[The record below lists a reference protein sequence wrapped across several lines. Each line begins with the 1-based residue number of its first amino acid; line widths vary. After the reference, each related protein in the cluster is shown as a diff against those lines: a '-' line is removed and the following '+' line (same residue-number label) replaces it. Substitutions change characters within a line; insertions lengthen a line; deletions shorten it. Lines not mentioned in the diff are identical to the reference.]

1 MHEMFTLGVPAWEL
15 VCRAAIVY
23 VALLIMLRVSGKRT
37 VGELSIFDLIVV
49 IVLGS
54 SVRSALL
61 GNDKSVLGGLLVVS
75 VLLLLDFFSA
85 FMTSRY
91 KKVEQLLDGK
101 PVLIARDG
109 VVFHDVLKKCNVPSG
124 TFEGVLRKHSLSTAQ
139 IGQAIL
145 EANGTITICER
156 EQT

>member
-15 VCRAAIVY
+15 VCRAVIVY
-23 VALLIMLRVSGKRT
+23 VALLVLLRLSGKRT

-54 SVRSALL
+54 AVRTALL
-61 GNDKSVLGGLLVVS
+61 GNDKSVLGGLLVVT
-75 VLLLLDFFSA
+75 VLLLLDFISSFVTA
-85 FMTSRY
+85 RSRT
-91 KKVEQLLDGK
+91 VEHILDGK

-109 VVFHDVLKKCNVPSG
+109 VVFHEVLKRCNVPTG
-124 TFEGVLRKHSLSTAQ
+124 TFEGVLRKHSLTTEQ

-145 EANGTITICER
+145 EANGSITVCKR
-156 EQT
+156 E

>member
-15 VCRAAIVY
+15 VCRAVIVY
-23 VALLIMLRVSGKRT
+23 VALLVLLRISGKRT

-54 SVRSALL
+54 AVRTALL

-75 VLLLLDFFSA
+75 VLLLLDFISSFVTA
-85 FMTSRY
+85 RSR
-91 KKVEQLLDGK
+91 KVEHFLDGK
-101 PVLIARDG
+101 PVLVARDG
-109 VVFHDVLKKCNVPSG
+109 MVFHDVLKRCNVPAG
-124 TFEGVLRKHSLSTAQ
+124 TFEGVLRKHSLASDQ

-145 EANGTITICER
+145 EANGTITICKR
-156 EQT
+156 E

>member
-23 VALLIMLRVSGKRT
+23 VALLALLRLSGKRT
-37 VGELSIFDLIVV
+37 IGELSIFDLVVV

-54 SVRSALL
+54 AVRSALL
-61 GNDKSVLGGLLVVS
+61 GDDKSVLGGLLVVA
-75 VLLLLDFFSA
+75 VLLLLDFVSA
-85 FMTSRY
+85 FLSARF
-91 KKVEQLLDGK
+91 KHVEQLLDGK

-109 VVFHDVLKKCNVPSG
+109 VVFHDVLKKCNVPTG
-124 TFEGVLRKHSLSTAQ
+124 TFEGVLRKHSLTHEQ

-145 EANGTITICER
+145 EANGTITVCKR
-156 EQT
+156 G

>member
-23 VALLIMLRVSGKRT
+23 VALLILLRVSGKRT

-54 SVRSALL
+54 AVRTALL
-61 GNDKSVLGGLLVVS
+61 GNDKSVLGGLLVVA
-75 VLLLLDFFSA
+75 VLLLLDFISSFVTA
-85 FMTSRY
+85 RSR
-91 KKVEQLLDGK
+91 KVEHLLDGK
-101 PVLIARDG
+101 PVLVARDG
-109 VVFHDVLKKCNVPSG
+109 VVFHEVLKRCNVPTG
-124 TFEGVLRKHSLSTAQ
+124 TFEGVLRKHSLTTEQ

-145 EANGTITICER
+145 EANGSITICKR
-156 EQT
+156 E

>member
-23 VALLIMLRVSGKRT
+23 VALLVFIRISGKRT

-54 SVRSALL
+54 AVRTALL
-61 GNDKSVLGGLLVVS
+61 GDDKSVPGGLLVVAT
-75 VLLLLDFFSA
+75 LLFLDFISA
-85 FMTSRY
+85 YLVARSR
-91 KKVEQLLDGK
+91 KMERLLDGK

-109 VVFHDVLKKCNVPSG
+109 VVFHDVLKRCNVPAG
-124 TFEGVLRKHSLSTAQ
+124 TFEGVLRKHDMKTEQ

-145 EANGTITICER
+145 EANGSITLCKR
-156 EQT
+156 E

>member
-23 VALLIMLRVSGKRT
+23 VALLVFIRISGKRT

-54 SVRSALL
+54 AVRTALL
-61 GNDKSVLGGLLVVS
+61 GDDQSVPGGLLVVAT
-75 VLLLLDFFSA
+75 LLFLDFISA
-85 FMTSRY
+85 YLVARSR
-91 KKVEQLLDGK
+91 KMERLLDGK

-109 VVFHDVLKKCNVPSG
+109 VVFHDVLKRCNVPAG
-124 TFEGVLRKHSLSTAQ
+124 TFEGVLRKHDMKTEQ

-145 EANGTITICER
+145 EANGSITLCKR
-156 EQT
+156 E

>member
-23 VALLIMLRVSGKRT
+23 VALLVLLRISGKRT

-54 SVRSALL
+54 AVRTALL

-75 VLLLLDFFSA
+75 VLLFLDFISVFLA
-85 FMTSRY
+85 ARY
-91 KKVEQLLDGK
+91 RRFEQLFDGK

-109 VVFHDVLKKCNVPSG
+109 VVFHDVLKRCNVPFG
-124 TFEGVLRKHSLSTAQ
+124 TFEGVLRKNNMKTEQ

-145 EANGTITICER
+145 EANGSITLCKR
-156 EQT
+156 E

>member
-23 VALLIMLRVSGKRT
+23 VALLIFLRISGKRT

-54 SVRSALL
+54 AVRTALL
-61 GNDKSVLGGLLVVS
+61 GNDKSVPGGLLVVAT
-75 VLLLLDFFSA
+75 LLFLDFISA
-85 FMTSRY
+85 FLTARF

-124 TFEGVLRKHSLSTAQ
+124 TFEGVLRKHSMTTAQ

-145 EANGTITICER
+145 EANGNITVCKR
-156 EQT
+156 E

>member
-15 VCRAAIVY
+15 VCRAVIVY
-23 VALLIMLRVSGKRT
+23 VALLILLRLSGKRT

-54 SVRSALL
+54 AVRTSLL
-61 GNDKSVLGGLLVVS
+61 GNDKSLLGGLLVVS
-75 VLLLLDFFSA
+75 VLLLVDFIAA
-85 FMTSRY
+85 FLTARF
-91 KKVEQLLDGK
+91 KKVERLLDGK
-101 PVLIARDG
+101 PVLVARDG

-124 TFEGVLRKHSLSTAQ
+124 TFDGVLRKHSLTTEQ

-145 EANGTITICER
+145 EANGTITVCKR
-156 EQT
+156 E

>member
-15 VCRAAIVY
+15 VCRAVIVY
-23 VALLIMLRVSGKRT
+23 VALLVLLRLSGKRT

-54 SVRSALL
+54 AVRTALL
-61 GNDKSVLGGLLVVS
+61 GNDKSVLGGLLVVT
-75 VLLLLDFFSA
+75 VLLLLDFISSFVTA
-85 FMTSRY
+85 RSR
-91 KKVEQLLDGK
+91 KVEHILDGK

-109 VVFHDVLKKCNVPSG
+109 VVFQEVLKRCNVPTG
-124 TFEGVLRKHSLSTAQ
+124 AFEGVLRKHSLTTEQ

-145 EANGTITICER
+145 EANGSITVCKR
-156 EQT
+156 E

>member
-15 VCRAAIVY
+15 VCRAVIVY
-23 VALLIMLRVSGKRT
+23 VALLVLLRLSGKRT

-54 SVRSALL
+54 AVRTALL
-61 GNDKSVLGGLLVVS
+61 GNDKSVLGGLLVVT
-75 VLLLLDFFSA
+75 VLLLLDFISSFVTA
-85 FMTSRY
+85 RSRT
-91 KKVEQLLDGK
+91 VEHILDGK

-109 VVFHDVLKKCNVPSG
+109 VVFHEVLKRCNVPTG
-124 TFEGVLRKHSLSTAQ
+124 TFESVLRKHSLTTEQ

-145 EANGTITICER
+145 EANGSITVCKR
-156 EQT
+156 E

>member
-15 VCRAAIVY
+15 VCRAVIVY
-23 VALLIMLRVSGKRT
+23 VALLVLLRISGKRT
-37 VGELSIFDLIVV
+37 IGELSIFDLIVV

-54 SVRSALL
+54 AVRTSLL
-61 GNDKSVLGGLLVVS
+61 GNDKSVLGGLLVVA
-75 VLLLLDFFSA
+75 VLLLLDFASVFLTTRS
-85 FMTSRY
+85 

-109 VVFHDVLKKCNVPSG
+109 VVFQDVLKKCNVSPG
-124 TFEGVLRKHSLSTAQ
+124 TFEGVLRKRSVTTAE

-145 EANGTITICER
+145 EANGNITVSKR
-156 EQT
+156 E

>member
-23 VALLIMLRVSGKRT
+23 VALLVFIRISGKRT

-54 SVRSALL
+54 AVRPALL
-61 GNDKSVLGGLLVVS
+61 GDDKSVPGGLLVVAT
-75 VLLLLDFFSA
+75 LLFLDFISA
-85 FMTSRY
+85 YLVARSR
-91 KKVEQLLDGK
+91 KMERLLDGK

-109 VVFHDVLKKCNVPSG
+109 VVFHDVLKRCNVPAG
-124 TFEGVLRKHSLSTAQ
+124 TFEGVLRKHDMKTEQ

-145 EANGTITICER
+145 EANGSITLCKR
-156 EQT
+156 E

>member
-15 VCRAAIVY
+15 VCRAVIVY
-23 VALLIMLRVSGKRT
+23 VALLILLRLSGKRT

-54 SVRSALL
+54 AVRTSLL
-61 GNDKSVLGGLLVVS
+61 GNDKSVLGGLLVVA
-75 VLLLLDFFSA
+75 VLLLLDFISVFFA
-85 FMTSRY
+85 ARY
-91 KKVEQLLDGK
+91 KPVEQLLDGK

-124 TFEGVLRKHSLSTAQ
+124 TFEGVLRKHSMRTEQ

-145 EANGTITICER
+145 EANGTITVCKR
-156 EQT
+156 E

>member
-15 VCRAAIVY
+15 VCRAVIVY
-23 VALLIMLRVSGKRT
+23 VALLILLRISGKRT

-54 SVRSALL
+54 AVRTSLL
-61 GNDKSVLGGLLVVS
+61 GNDKSLLGGLLVVC
-75 VLLLLDFFSA
+75 VLLLVDFIAA
-85 FMTSRY
+85 FLTARF
-91 KKVEQLLDGK
+91 KPVEHLLDGR
-101 PVLIARDG
+101 PVLVARDG

-124 TFEGVLRKHSLSTAQ
+124 TFEGVLRKHSVTTEQ

-145 EANGTITICER
+145 EANGTITVCKKE
-156 EQT
+156 